1 MALENGAVLPI
12 SQQRRRYDE
21 LSSLVRMCVKGS
33 MGKNIYVTSPLMP
46 PLEEF
51 VPYLE
56 KIWQN
61 KNLTNGGSFHQ
72 QLEAELARYL
82 GVKHVC
88 LFANGTLA
96 LLTALQALRVTGE
109 VITTPYSFV
118 ATSHTLLWNGLT
130 PVFADID
137 PHTFNINPDRVEE
150 LITPNTTA
158 IMPVHCYG
166 IPCDVDR
173 IQKIADIYG
182 LKVIYDAAH
191 AFGVKKEGTS
201 ILNHGDLS
209 VLSFHA
215 TKVFNTFEGGA
226 IICHNERTKQRI
238 DYLKNFGFAGET
250 TVVAAGI
257 NGKMNEV
264 QAAFGLLQLQHIAG
278 AFDKRVAL
286 DARYREL
293 LQGVAGVSVLDVPD
307 DIDWNHAYFPVR
319 IGPDYPLS
327 RDAIYELLKQ
337 NGIMSR
343 RYFYP
348 LISSFPMY
356 RGLPSAAKGL
366 LPQANL
372 VADEILCLPIYPDLE
387 FEEQQKIVDIIQ
399 SPLTVQPPLF
409 EKVS

>member
-1 MALENGAVLPI
+1 
-12 SQQRRRYDE
+12 
-21 LSSLVRMCVKGS
+21 
-33 MGKNIYVTSPLMP
+33 MGKNIFVTSPLMP

-56 KIWQN
+56 KIWHN

-72 QLEAELARYL
+72 QLEAELARFL

-96 LLTALQALRVTGE
+96 LLTALQALRITGE

-137 PHTFNINPDRVEE
+137 PQTFNINPDRVEE

-201 ILNHGDLS
+201 ILNYGDLS

-250 TVVAAGI
+250 TIVAAGI

-264 QAAFGLLQLQHIAG
+264 QAAFGLLQLQHIEG
-278 AFDKRVAL
+278 AFDKRKAL
-286 DARYREL
+286 DNCYREL
-293 LQGVAGVSVLDVPD
+293 LRGVPGILTLDVPD
-307 DIDWNHAYFPVR
+307 NIDWNHAYFPVR
-319 IGPDYPLS
+319 IGADYPLS
-327 RDAIYELLKQ
+327 RDELYELLKQ

-356 RGLPSAAKGL
+356 RGLPSAAKSL
-366 LPQANL
+366 LPQANC
-372 VADEILCLPIYPDLE
+372 VADEILCLPIYPDLD
-387 FEEQQKIVDIIQ
+387 FDDQMKIINIIKFPVETL
-399 SPLTVQPPLF
+399 SKHL
-409 EKVS
+409 EKAS